1 MKTRYLF
8 HSEDADV
15 VDNRFVFTLD
25 KRISNPPPFRIRRA
39 GFTRTTSTDAAPHAI
54 YLRSDAL
61 ESTRYMRRA

>member
-25 KRISNPPPFRIRRA
+25 KRISNPTHFRIRRV

-61 ESTRYMRRA
+61 SELCTRKHT